1 MERELSLTRQ
11 LPFFS
16 TKWMVKLY
24 GLNYGYLL
32 STPKKRKVKS
42 TGTVRG
48 DIVTDRPQFTGED
61 GGESVLTTA
70 LKRGRFFYSFTSKIR
85 TFAAMEKIETNS
97 DSRLLS
103 HLNEAQR
110 AAVAF
115 CDGPSL
121 VIAGAGSGKTRV
133 LTYKIAYLLEQGLPP
148 YYILALTFTNK
159 AAREMKSR
167 IADLVGE
174 KRARRLWMGTF
185 HSIFARILRS
195 EAEAVGFQSNFT
207 IFDSSDSGNLVRL
220 IIKEMQLDDKQYRP
234 GAVHGQISRAKN
246 SLITPAMYAANAE
259 IIQYDRMAKRPQL
272 FEIYQRYQGRLRSAN
287 SMDFDDLLMYTNILF
302 RDHKEVLEKYRNQ
315 FQYILVD
322 EYQDTNFAQH
332 LIVKQLAEAH
342 HRVCVVGDDAQSI
355 YSFRGA
361 NIDNILKFKS
371 NFPNTQIFKLEQ
383 NYRSTRN
390 IVNAANSLI
399 KKNSE
404 QIFKNV
410 FSENEEGEKIGIKSA
425 FSDFEEALIVS
436 NKISRMRLEKY
447 AGYNDFAILYRTN
460 YQSRAFEEALRK
472 NNIPYKIYGGL
483 SFYQRKEIKDI
494 ISYFRLIVNPNDEE
508 AFRRIINYPTRGIG
522 AVTVAKITS
531 TAQLHNVSLWQVL
544 TAPLEYN
551 LDINTGTAKKLEGFY
566 SLIQDFIDKNMAMNA
581 FELAQEVIKSS
592 GIAKEA
598 YDDMTPEGMSRAQN
612 MQELLNAMSEFVETQ
627 QEQGEENIRLADF
640 LSEVSLLTDQDTDN
654 EADNERVTLMT
665 VHSAKGL
672 EFDHVFV
679 VGMEEDLFPSAMAK
693 SEIRGMEEERRLFYV
708 AITRA
713 KKSCTITYAKSRFK
727 NGQTNP
733 AAPSRFLKDI
743 DPAFI
748 EGGGDEN
755 TAWQSP
761 SDDFWGSMR
770 ERREQREQQ
779 TAGGSYGRTPITP
792 KRAVPIQRAGSSAA
806 PLSKEA
812 QELQVGNV
820 IEHERF
826 GRGVVTSI
834 EMSGNDR
841 RAFVEFEAAGKKQ
854 LLLKFAKFSIVE

>member
-1 MERELSLTRQ
+1 MQQTQ
-11 LPFFS
+11 
-16 TKWMVKLY
+16 
-24 GLNYGYLL
+24 
-32 STPKKRKVKS
+32 
-42 TGTVRG
+42 
-48 DIVTDRPQFTGED
+48 
-61 GGESVLTTA
+61 
-70 LKRGRFFYSFTSKIR
+70 
-85 TFAAMEKIETNS
+85 TNS
-97 DSRLLS
+97 DHSLLD

-110 AAVAF
+110 AAVEF

-167 IADLVGE
+167 IAGLVGE

-207 IFDSSDSGNLVRL
+207 IFDSSDSNNLIRL
-220 IIKEMQLDDKQYRP
+220 IIKEMELDDKQYRP

-259 IIQYDRMAKRPQL
+259 IQQYDRMARRPQL
-272 FEIYQRYQGRLRSAN
+272 FEIYRRYQNRLRSGN

-302 RDHKEVLEKYRNQ
+302 RDHKDVLEKYRNQ

-332 LIVKQLAEAH
+332 LIVKQLADEH

-371 NFPNTQIFKLEQ
+371 NFPGTQIFKLEQ

-410 FSENEEGEKIGIKSA
+410 FSENEEGDKIEVRSA
-425 FSDFEEALIVS
+425 FSDFEEGLIVS
-436 NKISRMRLEKY
+436 NKIARMRLEKY
-447 AGYNDFAILYRTN
+447 ASYSDFAILYRTN
-460 YQSRAFEEALRK
+460 AQSRVFEEALRK

-508 AFRRIINYPTRGIG
+508 AFRRIINYPARGIG
-522 AVTVAKITS
+522 AVTLAKITS
-531 TAQLHNVSLWQVL
+531 TAQRHNVSLWQVV

-551 LDINTGTAKKLEGFY
+551 LDVNTGTAKKLEGFY
-566 SLIQDFIDKNMAMNA
+566 SLIQDFIDKNETMNA
-581 FELAQEVIKSS
+581 FELAQEVIKNS

-612 MQELLNAMSEFVETQ
+612 MQELLNAMNEFVETQ

-640 LSEVSLLTDQDTDN
+640 LSEVSLLTDQDTDH
-654 EADNERVTLMT
+654 EADHERVTLMT

-679 VGMEEDLFPSAMAK
+679 VGLEEDLFPSAMAK
-693 SEIRGMEEERRLFYV
+693 SEIRGLEEERRLFYV

-713 KKSCTITYAKSRFK
+713 KKSCTITYAKSRFR
-727 NGQTNP
+727 NGQTNS
-733 AAPSRFLKDI
+733 ATPSRFLNDI
-743 DPAFI
+743 DAAYI
-748 EGGGDEN
+748 EGGEN
-755 TAWQSP
+755 DFITRTAP
-761 SDDFWGSMR
+761 ADDFWGSMR
-770 ERREQREQQ
+770 ERRLQN
-779 TAGGSYGRTPITP
+779 AMSNHSITP
-792 KRAVPIQRAGSSAA
+792 KRVVPVQRIASST

-812 QELQVGNV
+812 QELEVGHR

-841 RAFVEFEAAGKKQ
+841 RAFVEFESAGKKQ

>member
-1 MERELSLTRQ
+1 MQKT
-11 LPFFS
+11 
-16 TKWMVKLY
+16 
-24 GLNYGYLL
+24 
-32 STPKKRKVKS
+32 
-42 TGTVRG
+42 
-48 DIVTDRPQFTGED
+48 
-61 GGESVLTTA
+61 
-70 LKRGRFFYSFTSKIR
+70 
-85 TFAAMEKIETNS
+85 EKDS
-97 DSRLLS
+97 DPGLLS

-110 AAVAF
+110 AAVEF

-148 YYILALTFTNK
+148 YYILSLTFTNK

-195 EAEAVGFQSNFT
+195 EAEAIGFQSNFT
-207 IFDSSDSGNLVRL
+207 IFDSSDSNNLVRL
-220 IIKEMQLDDKQYRP
+220 IIKEMELDDKLYRP
-234 GAVHGQISRAKN
+234 GSVHGQISRAKN

-272 FEIYQRYQGRLRSAN
+272 FEIYQRYQSRLRSAN

-332 LIVKQLAEAH
+332 LIVKQLADEH

-371 NFPNTQIFKLEQ
+371 NFPETQIFKLEQ
-383 NYRSTRN
+383 NYRSTQN

-410 FSENEEGEKIGIKSA
+410 FSENEEGEKIGIRSA
-425 FSDFEEALIVS
+425 FSDFEEGLIIA
-436 NKISRMRLEKY
+436 NKIARMRLEKH
-447 AGYNDFAILYRTN
+447 AGYSDFAILYRTN
-460 YQSRAFEEALRK
+460 AQSRTFEEALRK
-472 NNIPYKIYGGL
+472 NNIPYRIYGGL

-508 AFRRIINYPTRGIG
+508 AFRRIISNTKGIG
-522 AVTVAKITS
+522 DVTVAKITS
-531 TAQLHNVSLWQVL
+531 TAQRHSVSLWQVI
-544 TAPLEYN
+544 TAPLEFN
-551 LDINTGTAKKLEGFY
+551 LDVSSGTANRLEGVY
-566 SLIQDFIDKNMAMNA
+566 SLIQDFIDKNETMNA
-581 FELAQEVIKSS
+581 FELAQEVIKNS
-592 GIAKEA
+592 GIIKEA
-598 YDDMTPEGMSRAQN
+598 YEDMTPEGMSRAEN
-612 MQELLNAMSEFVETQ
+612 IQELLNAMNEFVETR
-627 QEQGEENIRLADF
+627 QEQGEENISLTDF
-640 LSEVSLLTDQDTDN
+640 LSEVSLLTDQDTDK
-654 EADNERVTLMT
+654 EADNEKVTLMT

-672 EFDHVFV
+672 EFNHVFI
-679 VGMEEDLFPSAMAK
+679 VGLEEDLFPSAMAK
-693 SEIRGMEEERRLFYV
+693 SDIRGLEEERRLFYV

-713 KKSCTITYAKSRFK
+713 KKSCTITYAKSRFR
-727 NGQTNP
+727 NGQTN
-733 AAPSRFLKDI
+733 AASPSRFLKDI
-743 DPAFI
+743 DPSFI
-748 EGGGDEN
+748 ERSEVEATGRQ
-755 TAWQSP
+755 AP
-761 SDDFWGSMR
+761 ADDFWGSMR
-770 ERREQREQQ
+770 EEREQRQQ
-779 TAGGSYGRTPITP
+779 NTYSRTISP
-792 KRAVPIQRAGSSAA
+792 KRVVAVQRAVPSA

-812 QELQVGNV
+812 QELEVGHI

-841 RAFVEFEAAGKKQ
+841 RAFVEFESAGKKQ
-854 LLLKFAKFSIVE
+854 LLLKFAKFSIVG

>member
-1 MERELSLTRQ
+1 MQQT
-11 LPFFS
+11 
-16 TKWMVKLY
+16 
-24 GLNYGYLL
+24 
-32 STPKKRKVKS
+32 
-42 TGTVRG
+42 
-48 DIVTDRPQFTGED
+48 
-61 GGESVLTTA
+61 
-70 LKRGRFFYSFTSKIR
+70 
-85 TFAAMEKIETNS
+85 ETNS
-97 DSRLLS
+97 DPSLLS
-103 HLNEAQR
+103 DLNEAQR

-159 AAREMKSR
+159 AAREMKLR

-195 EAEAVGFQSNFT
+195 EAEAIGFQSNFT
-207 IFDSSDSGNLVRL
+207 IFDSSDSNNLVRL
-220 IIKEMQLDDKQYRP
+220 IIKEMELDDKQYRP
-234 GAVHGQISRAKN
+234 GMVHGQISRAKN

-272 FEIYQRYQGRLRSAN
+272 FEIYQRYQSRLRSGN

-302 RDHKEVLEKYRNQ
+302 RDHKEILEKYRNQ

-332 LIVKQLAEAH
+332 LIVKQLADAH

-371 NFPNTQIFKLEQ
+371 NFPGTQIFKLEQ
-383 NYRSTRN
+383 NYRSTQN

-410 FSENEEGEKIGIKSA
+410 FSENEEGDKIEVRSA
-425 FSDFEEALIVS
+425 FSDFEEGLIVS
-436 NKISRMRLEKY
+436 NKIARMRLEKHTSY
-447 AGYNDFAILYRTN
+447 SDFVILYRTN
-460 YQSRAFEEALRK
+460 AQSRVFEEALRK

-508 AFRRIINYPTRGIG
+508 AFRRIINYPARGIG

-531 TAQLHNVSLWQVL
+531 TAQRHNVSLWQVV

-551 LDINTGTAKKLEGFY
+551 LDVNTGTAKKLEGFY
-566 SLIQDFIDKNMAMNA
+566 SLVQGFIDKNETMNA
-581 FELAQEVIKSS
+581 FELAQEVIKNS

-612 MQELLNAMSEFVETQ
+612 MQELLNAMNEFVETQ
-627 QEQGEENIRLADF
+627 QEQGEENIRLSDF

-693 SEIRGMEEERRLFYV
+693 SEIRGLEEERRLFYV

-713 KKSCTITYAKSRFK
+713 KKSCTITYAKSRFR

-743 DPAFI
+743 DSSYI
-748 EGGGDEN
+748 EGGEN
-755 TAWQSP
+755 DFITRTAP
-761 SDDFWGSMR
+761 ADDFWGSMR
-770 ERREQREQQ
+770 EQRLQN
-779 TAGGSYGRTPITP
+779 TMSNHTITP
-792 KRAVPIQRAGSSAA
+792 KRVIPVQRVTSTT

-812 QELQVGNV
+812 QDLEVGHI

-841 RAFVEFEAAGKKQ
+841 RAFVEFESAGKKQ